1 MLNRSVF
8 CAAFVAGVAAVAPAQ
23 WTDDPMA
30 NTPVVV
36 QPGDQDVARFAVAPD
51 GSSWVGWFDF
61 SGGNVDVRVQRLDP
75 AGNPTFA
82 PEGLLVSDNPQNS
95 FVVGW
100 DVNADTGGNCLLA
113 FVDIRN
119 GGDNDVYAYRIAP
132 DGTFLWGPDG
142 VTISD
147 NSDFE
152 ADPVIA
158 PLASGDTVVVWPR
171 FDSTPGLYLQTIAP
185 DGTELLAHGGV
196 RIAGD
201 GVEAPAFERIAP
213 TPDGDFI
220 ASFVRDTASFFSPR
234 HVHAQKYGPDG
245 TPRWG
250 SSPVVVSD
258 AASVP
263 IAHLP
268 SLVLDADG
276 NAVIAWH
283 DTRDGDFDCYVQRLD
298 ASGNPV
304 FAANGVA
311 VSTEPGR
318 QQIGP
323 AVAVEPGGDVMVA
336 FRNLDGNQNFQG
348 LNVQRIDSDGVRA
361 LGEAG
366 VALLPFNNQFNGTP
380 LAVSDP
386 AGIAILSDLEP
397 DSSMGNFDD
406 TLQLI
411 RVDASGTLI
420 DPAPI
425 DVGLTPSQKF
435 RLALRNNPI
444 GGYLI
449 AWDDDRNGNED
460 IYAQNVNAD
469 GSLGGAVCPA
479 DLNGDGVLDLTDV
492 QAFIA
497 AFLAGD
503 TLADITGDGV
513 LDLADVQAFI
523 ASFTAGC
530 P

>member
-1 MLNRSVF
+1 MLTRAVF
-8 CAAFVAGVAAVAPAQ
+8 CVAFVAGVAGVACAQ
-23 WTDDPMA
+23 WSDDPMA

-82 PEGLLVSDNPQNS
+82 PGGLLVSGHPQNT

-100 DVNADTGGNCLLA
+100 DVGADSGGNCMLA
-113 FVDIRN
+113 FVDVRA

-147 NSDFE
+147 NADFE

-158 PLASGDTVVVWPR
+158 QLASGNYAVVWPR
-171 FDSTPGLYLQTIAP
+171 YGSAPGLYLQALAP

-196 RIAGD
+196 RIAG
-201 GVEAPAFERIAP
+201 GGTEAPAFERIAP

-220 ASFVRDTASFFSPR
+220 ASFIRDTSSFLSPR
-234 HVHAQKYGPDG
+234 HVHAQKFGPDG

-258 AASVP
+258 ATSVP

-268 SLVLDADG
+268 SLALDADG

-304 FAANGVA
+304 FAVNGVA

-336 FRNLDGNQNFQG
+336 FRNLDGDQNFQG
-348 LNVQRIDSDGVRA
+348 LNVQRIDGDGVRA

-380 LAVSDP
+380 LAAPDP
-386 AGIAILSDLEP
+386 AGVAILSELEP
-397 DSSMGNFDD
+397 ASSVGNFDGI
-406 TLQLI
+406 LQLI
-411 RVDASGTLI
+411 RVDAAGSLI
-420 DPAPI
+420 DAAPI
-425 DVGLTPSQKF
+425 DISTVASQKS
-435 RLALRNNPI
+435 RRALEANPL
-444 GGYLI
+444 GGYII
-449 AWDDDRNGNED
+449 AWNDDRNGNAD

-469 GSLGGAVCPA
+469 GSLGGAACPA
-479 DLNGDGVLDLTDV
+479 DLNGDGILDLTDV

-497 AFLAGD
+497 AFLAAD
-503 TLADITGDGV
+503 PLADITGDGV

-523 ASFTAGC
+523 ASFLAGC